1 MNRSLMLHKIVS
13 FGLAC
18 VFFLTSPLILLSQQK
33 LMGELIISAGAGGE
47 SGPVTI
53 NGEAALS
60 GVSVLSPLEIAT
72 PAQTSA
78 TIIIKGVGRLE
89 FAPNSRMNLTFDKGK
104 ISGLFTQGSVTIL
117 SVRETAF
124 AIETSD
130 GVVSGPYP
138 ELDNIVSISF
148 DEKKKKVGVK
158 TISGFA
164 SFNGVLIPA
173 GGVGG
178 AVAATAAASSA
189 GGSVFTSTLV
199 TIAAAVGASLGL
211 SKVLDAVQEDDEVVS
226 PVR

>member
-1 MNRSLMLHKIVS
+1 MHKFVS
-13 FGLAC
+13 FGLVC
-18 VFFLTSPLILLSQQK
+18 VFSLTSPFILLAQQK
-33 LMGELIISAGAGGE
+33 LMGQLIISPGAGTE

-60 GVSVLSPLEIAT
+60 GVSVVSPLEIAT

-78 TIIIKGVGRLE
+78 TIVIKGVGRLE
-89 FAPNSRMNLTFDKGK
+89 FAPNSRMNLIFDQGK

-138 ELDNIVSISF
+138 ELDNIVSITF
-148 DEKKKKVGVK
+148 NDKKKVGVK

-178 AVAATAAASSA
+178 AAAATAAVSA

-211 SKVLDAVQEDDEVVS
+211 SKVIDQIQDDEVVS

>member
-1 MNRSLMLHKIVS
+1 MNRSLMLHKFVS
-13 FGLAC
+13 FGLVC
-18 VFFLTSPLILLSQQK
+18 VFFVTSPLILLAQER
-33 LMGELIISAGAGGE
+33 LMGQLTISSVAGGE

-53 NGEAALS
+53 NGQVALS
-60 GVSVLSPLEIAT
+60 GGTVVSPLEIAT
-72 PAQTSA
+72 PAGTSA
-78 TIIIKGVGRLE
+78 TIVVKGVGRLE
-89 FAPNSRMNLTFDKGK
+89 FAPNSRMNLIFDKGK

-130 GVVSGPYP
+130 GIVSGPYP
-138 ELDNIVSISF
+138 ELDNIVNISF
-148 DEKKKKVGVK
+148 DEKKKVGVK

-178 AVAATAAASSA
+178 ALAATAAVSS
-189 GGSVFTSTLV
+189 GGSIFTSTLL

-211 SKVLDAVQEDDEVVS
+211 SKVLDAVQDDEEVVS

>member
-1 MNRSLMLHKIVS
+1 MDRSLMLHKFVS

-18 VFFLTSPLILLSQQK
+18 VFFVTSPLILLAQQK
-33 LMGELIISAGAGGE
+33 LMGELIISAGAGGD
-47 SGPVTI
+47 SDPVTI

-60 GVSVLSPLEIAT
+60 GVSVVSPLEIAT

-89 FAPNSRMNLTFDKGK
+89 FAPNSRMNLIFAQGK

-148 DEKKKKVGVK
+148 DDKKKVGVK
-158 TISGFA
+158 TVSGFA

-178 AVAATAAASSA
+178 AVAATAAVSSA

-211 SKVLDAVQEDDEVVS
+211 SKVLDAVKEDDELVS